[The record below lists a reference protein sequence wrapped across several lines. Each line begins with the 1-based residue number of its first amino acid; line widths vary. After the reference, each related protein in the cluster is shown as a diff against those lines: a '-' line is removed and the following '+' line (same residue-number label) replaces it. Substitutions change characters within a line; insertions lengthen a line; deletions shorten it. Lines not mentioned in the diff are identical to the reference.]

1 MKALILNKKVID
13 IKDKEFPVSSD
24 CKWVDCDDE
33 KVKIGWNYD
42 GSKFT
47 DIHVETTVTDEEL
60 ASLARSDRNLL
71 LDQSDWT
78 QMPDSPLTDEVK
90 TSWATYRTALRDLP
104 AHENWPSLEDADWPS
119 APS

>member
-78 QMPDSPLTDEVK
+78 QMPDTALSDSKK
-90 TSWATYRTALRDLP
+90 TEWATYRKSLRDIP
-104 AHENWPSLEDADWPS
+104 SQSGFPKTITWPPM
-119 APS
+119 P

>member
-42 GSKFT
+42 DSKFT
-47 DIHVETTVTDEEL
+47 DIHVETVPTDEEI
-60 ASLARSDRNLL
+60 ASQVRSDRNFLL
-71 LDQSDWT
+71 AESDWT
-78 QMPDSPLTDEVK
+78 QMPDSALSDSKKKE
-90 TSWATYRTALRDLP
+90 WIAYRKSLRDIP
-104 AHENWPSLEDADWPS
+104 SQSGFPKTITWPTMP
-119 APS
+119 

>member
-60 ASLARSDRNLL
+60 ASQVRGDRNLL
-71 LDQSDWT
+71 LRQSDWT
-78 QMPDSPLTDEVK
+78 QMPDSALSDSEKKEWV
-90 TSWATYRTALRDLP
+90 AYRKLLRDIP
-104 AHENWPSLEDADWPS
+104 SQSGFPKTITWPT
-119 APS
+119 AP

>member
-13 IKDKEFPVSSD
+13 IKDKEFPVSSE

-47 DIHVETTVTDEEL
+47 DIHVETAPTDEEI
-60 ASLARSDRNLL
+60 ASQVRSDRSLL
-71 LDQSDWT
+71 LQQSDWT
-78 QMPDSPLTDEVK
+78 QMPDSALSDSKKKEWV
-90 TSWATYRTALRDLP
+90 AYRKSLRDIP
-104 AHENWPSLEDADWPS
+104 SQSGFPKKVTWPESP
-119 APS
+119 

>member
-33 KVKIGWNYD
+33 KVKIGWDYD

-47 DIHVETTVTDEEL
+47 DIHVEKPATDEEI
-60 ASLARSDRNLL
+60 ASQVRSDRNSLL
-71 LDQSDWT
+71 RQSDWT
-78 QMPDSPLTDEVK
+78 QMPDSALSDSKK
-90 TSWATYRTALRDLP
+90 TEWVTYRKSLRDIP
-104 AHENWPSLEDADWPS
+104 SQSGFPKTITWPT
-119 APS
+119 AP